1 MDSSLRKIASHY
13 LLTPQGF
20 QPRPLIT
27 IRVDT
32 EGGHEIVAVEQY
44 TEGLDSMAGVEFYS
58 GILCAGFV
66 NAHSH
71 LELSYLRGAIAE
83 GEGFAAFAES
93 IGRVRGNFS
102 EEERTTAIAKA
113 DRTMWE
119 EGIDAVGDIVNGATS
134 FSAKAAS
141 PILYHNFVEVF
152 GLRECNLNRQRELLN
167 YHNTSLTPHSTYSV
181 AEAPFREAC
190 ENDIDK
196 PLSIHFM
203 ESKAEAELYIGS
215 GSLHEW
221 YERVGFRCDFL
232 HYETPAKRIVACTPK
247 ERSVLLV
254 HNCAISSRDIEVIMS
269 HFTAPVFWVLCPRS
283 NDYISRIKPQS
294 VELLRS
300 YGSNVN
306 ICIGTDSLASNW
318 SLSMVE
324 EMKMF
329 SDIPLA
335 EVLRW
340 ATINGAKALGIADKY
355 GSIEVGKRSGI
366 VNLTGVNLDDF
377 TLTDTSKA
385 VRIL

>member
-1 MDSSLRKIASHY
+1 MDSSIRKIASHY

-20 QPRPLIT
+20 QPCPLLT
-27 IRVDT
+27 IRCFAD
-32 EGGHEIVAVEQY
+32 GSHEIVAVEQY
-44 TEGLDSMAGVEFYS
+44 GEGLDSMAGVEFYS
-58 GILCAGFV
+58 GILCAGFI

-71 LELSYLRGAIAE
+71 IELSYLRGAIAE

>member
-1 MDSSLRKIASHY
+1 
-13 LLTPQGF
+13 
-20 QPRPLIT
+20 
-27 IRVDT
+27 
-32 EGGHEIVAVEQY
+32 
-44 TEGLDSMAGVEFYS
+44 MAGVEFYS

-167 YHNTSLTPHSTYSV
+167 YTNTSLTPHSTYSV

-215 GSLHEW
+215 GSASLNSLYGVE
-221 YERVGFRCDFL
+221 
-232 HYETPAKRIVACTPK
+232 
-247 ERSVLLV
+247 
-254 HNCAISSRDIEVIMS
+254 SR
-269 HFTAPVFWVLCPRS
+269 
-283 NDYISRIKPQS
+283 
-294 VELLRS
+294 
-300 YGSNVN
+300 G
-306 ICIGTDSLASNW
+306 
-318 SLSMVE
+318 
-324 EMKMF
+324 
-329 SDIPLA
+329 
-335 EVLRW
+335 
-340 ATINGAKALGIADKY
+340 
-355 GSIEVGKRSGI
+355 
-366 VNLTGVNLDDF
+366 
-377 TLTDTSKA
+377 
-385 VRIL
+385 